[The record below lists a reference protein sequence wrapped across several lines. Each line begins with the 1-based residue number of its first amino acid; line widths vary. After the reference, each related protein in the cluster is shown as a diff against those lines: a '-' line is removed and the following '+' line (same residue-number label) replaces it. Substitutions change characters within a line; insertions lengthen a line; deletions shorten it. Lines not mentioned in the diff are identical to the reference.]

1 MLLSKY
7 EIQYITDFR
16 VQSKL
21 SVFDSNRK
29 HVVSGTNSKSQ
40 KSIIKG
46 KKMKFKNNSLLLLL
60 QIISMVCI
68 VVQFRHIR
76 S

>member
-46 KKMKFKNNSLLLLL
+46 KKMKFKTNSLLLLL

-68 VVQFRHIR
+68 VV
-76 S
+76 

>member
-68 VVQFRHIR
+68 VV
-76 S
+76 

>member
-1 MLLSKY
+1 MLHSKY
-7 EIQYITDFR
+7 EIQYITDLR

-46 KKMKFKNNSLLLLL
+46 KQMKFKNNKPTLT
-60 QIISMVCI
+60 VAN
-68 VVQFRHIR
+68 HINGLYCCTV
-76 S
+76 STH

>member
-68 VVQFRHIR
+68 VVQF
-76 S
+76 

>member
-46 KKMKFKNNSLLLLL
+46 KKMKFKKKQPTLTVAN
-60 QIISMVCI
+60 
-68 VVQFRHIR
+68 HINGLYCCTV
-76 S
+76 STH

>member
-7 EIQYITDFR
+7 KIQYITDFR

-46 KKMKFKNNSLLLLL
+46 KKDE
-60 QIISMVCI
+60 I
-68 VVQFRHIR
+68 
-76 S
+76 

>member
-1 MLLSKY
+1 MLHSKY

-46 KKMKFKNNSLLLLL
+46 KKMKFKNNNLLSLYK
-60 QIISMVCI
+60 SY
-68 VVQFRHIR
+68 
-76 S
+76 

>member
-1 MLLSKY
+1 MLHSKY
-7 EIQYITDFR
+7 EIQFITDFR

-46 KKMKFKNNSLLLLL
+46 KKMKFKKNNLL
-60 QIISMVCI
+60 
-68 VVQFRHIR
+68 
-76 S
+76 